1 MMKFIFMEAVA
12 IEEESNFVAIEE
24 ESNFVADNIMF

>member
-12 IEEESNFVAIEE
+12 IEEESNFVA
-24 ESNFVADNIMF
+24 DNIMFWIHIDA